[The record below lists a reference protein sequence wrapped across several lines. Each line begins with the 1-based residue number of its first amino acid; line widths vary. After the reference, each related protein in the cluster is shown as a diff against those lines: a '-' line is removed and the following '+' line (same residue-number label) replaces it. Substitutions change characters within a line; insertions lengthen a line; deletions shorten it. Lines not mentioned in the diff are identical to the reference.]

1 MFFISLSFFT
11 CYSKGWLQEI
21 LFEDLGVDSLESL
34 EERCKQWA
42 KFDESEDCVID
53 ESEDCE
59 IDKLD
64 ISEKGNEHNCTENF
78 FTKLPNKNK

>member
-42 KFDESEDCVID
+42 KFDESEDC
-53 ESEDCE
+53 E